1 LGLDGDNTFIQRL
14 EGGKKTHQR
23 QQYETYQG
31 YYIDSKYCSGG
42 SFNDTGSFDMRL
54 NKASNTKYE
63 KTTDTTVVEGKD
75 YFEEKTFTD
84 TASGVEVTDYVKVE
98 ITDNSINPQEKGY
111 WVITVGG
118 WDETVDFPVKYY
130 IDLYPSAKIGGQ
142 IWRGPRTKRGAVDVA
157 IPVGKMLDAPTDATC
172 YIYAANMLQ
181 SITGIADTYPNYM
194 GISAASKLREL
205 EAGSPENDYFNDKL
219 NNAVLDQ
226 NTQLEK
232 AQLQ

>member
-23 QQYETYQG
+23 QQYETYQS
-31 YYIDSKYCSGG
+31 YYIDSKYCSGA

-54 NKASNTKYE
+54 NKASNTVYKE
-63 KTTDTTVVEGKD
+63 TTDTTALEGKN
-75 YFEEKTFTD
+75 YFELKTFTD

-98 ITDNSINPQEKGY
+98 ITDSGINPQAEGY
-111 WVITVGG
+111 YEITVGG
-118 WDETVDFPVKYY
+118 WDSSVDFPVKYY
-130 IDLYPSAKIGGQ
+130 IDLYLSAKIGGQ
-142 IWRGPRTKRGAVDVA
+142 IWRGPRTKRGETDIA
-157 IPVGKMLDAPTDATC
+157 IPVGSMLDAPTDATC

-205 EAGSPENDYFNDKL
+205 EAGSSEDGYFNDKL

-232 AQLQ
+232 AQL